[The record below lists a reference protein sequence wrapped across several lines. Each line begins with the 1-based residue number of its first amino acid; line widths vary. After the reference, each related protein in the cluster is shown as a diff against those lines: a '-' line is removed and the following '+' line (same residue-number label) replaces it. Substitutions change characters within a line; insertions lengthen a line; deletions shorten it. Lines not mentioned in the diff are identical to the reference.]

1 MDSPSSDTELRK
13 RIPLVQLL
21 SFSAQLLSPFDKSI
35 REGSFDQ
42 SKRSRF
48 GQPPITD
55 VLILNAIRDLT
66 QHRERAGLPKDTT
79 VYNYIGIMARKR
91 GSPLTVIEEAFQKML
106 EMVGSEYSMGSNGT
120 VSPAAAAHTSGRKR
134 TNQSKNISQMKKK
147 IRSRRRNSRW
157 AV

>member
-79 VYNYIGIMARKR
+79 VYNYIGIMARER
-91 GSPLTVIEEAFQKML
+91 GSPLTVIEEAFEKM
-106 EMVGSEYSMGSNGT
+106 YTT
-120 VSPAAAAHTSGRKR
+120 V
-134 TNQSKNISQMKKK
+134 
-147 IRSRRRNSRW
+147 
-157 AV
+157 